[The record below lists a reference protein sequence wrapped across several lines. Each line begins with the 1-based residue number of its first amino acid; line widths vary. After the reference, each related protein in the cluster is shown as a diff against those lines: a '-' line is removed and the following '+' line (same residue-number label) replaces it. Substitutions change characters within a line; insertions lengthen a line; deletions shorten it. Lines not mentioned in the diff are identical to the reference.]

1 MKHNVGS
8 LDRLFRAI
16 LGVVLVAAPFVS
28 GMALFEGSL
37 ATVISVLV
45 GVVMLATSAMSSCPL
60 YSIFG
65 IRTCKVE

>member
-8 LDRLFRAI
+8 LDRLLRAI